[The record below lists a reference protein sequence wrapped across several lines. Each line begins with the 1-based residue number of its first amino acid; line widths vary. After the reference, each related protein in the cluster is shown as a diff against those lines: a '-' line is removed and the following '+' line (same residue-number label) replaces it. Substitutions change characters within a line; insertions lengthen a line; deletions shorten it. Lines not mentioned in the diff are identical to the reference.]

1 MENPFKDEIQK
12 IIDMVDSERAI
23 TTTNSETAERIVLA
37 FAKAR
42 IPFTYIPQSHYDG
55 YNGEIAAIKV
65 HANQESFMPIFNF
78 ATSMKIEEPVEQE
91 MVKELLR
98 KYNVNLIICPKEN
111 KNPWD
116 II

>member
-12 IIDMVDSERAI
+12 IIDMVGIDRSI
-23 TTTNSETAERIVLA
+23 TTTSSETAERLVLA

-42 IPFTYIPQSHYDG
+42 ISFTYIPQSHFDG

-65 HANQESFMPIFNF
+65 HANSESFMPIFNF

-98 KYNVNLIICPKEN
+98 KYNINLIISPKEN
-111 KNPWD
+111 KNSWD